1 MTFKAKD
8 NAGVPENGRPRISLG
23 HDGGGTELLCDAG
36 VGSIGAEQIF

>member
-23 HDGGGTELLCDAG
+23 RGEGGTELLGDAG
-36 VGSIGAEQIF
+36 VGSIRAEQIF